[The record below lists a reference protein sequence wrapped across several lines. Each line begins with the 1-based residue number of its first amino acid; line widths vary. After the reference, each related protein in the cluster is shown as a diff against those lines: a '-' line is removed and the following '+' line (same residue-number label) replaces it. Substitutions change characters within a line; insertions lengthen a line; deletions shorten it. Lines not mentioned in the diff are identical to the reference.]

1 MSEKKKKGTYEC
13 LADSLAEETLQEAA
27 DTFFGQ
33 RKSIENE
40 LQIYNKWIHDLARI
54 QVRVQ
59 TFQASL
65 HFVLAKGQTE
75 TVKSF
80 YRAIGVDADQVPG
93 LEKNIG
99 PDLRMLHVPFALR
112 AQNRYAKLLRA
123 AYRAF
128 VDQVAGYMYGRNYRD
143 PEDPRRQRVTVNYEQ
158 VYAFYTQ
165 LREKI
170 HKTNQDNSPTQVL
183 QFVKQLDIERSARE
197 SLVGVPLQYTL
208 DEDMAIAAPDFA
220 QSGLKAYPDFPP
232 LDEAK
237 GKIKKFAGQVYAAQ
251 PEKILQVLRAVKEE
265 EPLMSVKP
273 QSR

>member
-1 MSEKKKKGTYEC
+1 
-13 LADSLAEETLQEAA
+13 
-27 DTFFGQ
+27 
-33 RKSIENE
+33 
-40 LQIYNKWIHDLARI
+40 
-54 QVRVQ
+54 
-59 TFQASL
+59 
-65 HFVLAKGQTE
+65 
-75 TVKSF
+75 
-80 YRAIGVDADQVPG
+80 
-93 LEKNIG
+93 
-99 PDLRMLHVPFALR
+99 
-112 AQNRYAKLLRA
+112 
-123 AYRAF
+123 
-128 VDQVAGYMYGRNYRD
+128 MYGRNYRD

-220 QSGLKAYPDFPP
+220 QSGLKAYPDFPS